1 MPEVIPFPI
10 TLGVW
15 QVNMVNEAIE
25 LRIIGDYYNMTIMLH
40 DIIDLYQTVIFNCDP
55 PCSPN
60 R

>member
-1 MPEVIPFPI
+1 
-10 TLGVW
+10 
-15 QVNMVNEAIE
+15 MVNEAIE